1 MKETREDIVAKL
13 EERRQRLADMQER
26 GVESLSHYDR
36 EIAFGGDDQLA
47 LVTSMQLIRNHIAYH
62 TRQLAEM
69 DEKPQQPS
77 LF

>member
-1 MKETREDIVAKL
+1 
-13 EERRQRLADMQER
+13 MQER
-26 GVESLSHYDR
+26 GVEALSEFDR
-36 EIAFGGDDQLA
+36 VIAFGGDDQLA
-47 LVTSMQLIRNHIAYH
+47 LITSMQLIRNHIAYY